1 MLCMLEYINGKGW
14 LIQCDYHS
22 MIRVIFNLRL
32 IRKNS
37 CFDLIFENLFNDRNV
52 KRFDFHLFSDSVII
66 FTFNRNE
73 MVDKLHMNNPKYT

>member
-1 MLCMLEYINGKGW
+1 MLRYINGKGW

-22 MIRVIFNLRL
+22 TIRVFFNLRL
-32 IRKNS
+32 IKKNS
-37 CFDLIFENLFNDRNV
+37 CFDLVFENLLNDRNV
-52 KRFDFHLFSDSVII
+52 NRFDFHLSPDSVII